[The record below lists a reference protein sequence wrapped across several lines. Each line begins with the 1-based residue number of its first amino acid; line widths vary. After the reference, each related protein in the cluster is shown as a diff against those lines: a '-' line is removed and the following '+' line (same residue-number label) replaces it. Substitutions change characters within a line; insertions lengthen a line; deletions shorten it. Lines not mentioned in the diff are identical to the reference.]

1 MAALFTLPLLSSLLI
16 AQVSAH
22 SLVKRKAAGGK
33 LYVVSDRTSC
43 FAVKSES
50 TCPVSWKLPPENA
63 LKYESNVK
71 GFPAAF
77 SPFDSYRPSG
87 KCRKVIKETL
97 CSQIAPRCLPDGGK
111 DYGDSR
117 TKCEQLYTS
126 TCPSSLASA
135 LKQQRY
141 CEQNPT
147 GGHKKSP
154 CVSPDGPIG
163 GVCSQPKYKVRN
175 SSEISFLVDCWC
187 F

>member
-1 MAALFTLPLLSSLLI
+1 MAPFFTLLLLLSLLI

-22 SLVKRKAAGGK
+22 SLVKRKATGDK
-33 LYVVSDRTSC
+33 LYVFSNRTSC
-43 FAVKSES
+43 VAVKSEN
-50 TCPVSWKLPPENA
+50 TCPVNWTLSPEIA
-63 LKYESNVK
+63 RAYKAEVK
-71 GFPAAF
+71 VVPGVL
-77 SPFDSYRPSG
+77 SLFDIVGASD
-87 KCRKVIKETL
+87 KCKEVMKETL

-135 LKQQRY
+135 YKRQRY

-147 GGHKKSP
+147 GRRTKSP

-163 GVCSQPKYKVRN
+163 GACPQPKYKVRN
-175 SSEISFLVDCWC
+175 SS
-187 F
+187 